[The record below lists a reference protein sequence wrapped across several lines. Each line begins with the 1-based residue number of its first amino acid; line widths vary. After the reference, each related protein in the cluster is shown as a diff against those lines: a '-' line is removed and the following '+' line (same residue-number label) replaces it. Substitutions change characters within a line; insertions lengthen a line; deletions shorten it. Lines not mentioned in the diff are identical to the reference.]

1 MALRRGFKTEAH
13 WYSRSFRK
21 ELGLEAD
28 SPLCPF
34 KLANHLEL
42 PVIPLSKFR
51 EAEPHV
57 VAFLMARRGSN
68 YFSAVTIFPDDR
80 RAIIHNDAHD
90 DVRQHAN
97 LAHEISHAVL
107 QHPPLEPFTEAGIR
121 NINRDFEDEANWM
134 GPALLVSEEAALSVA
149 RRGIPL
155 AQAAAEYGVSVSLM
169 RMRLGVTGALVRAS
183 RRTRA
188 A

>member
-1 MALRRGFKTEAH
+1 MAIRRGFKTEAH

-34 KLANHLEL
+34 KLANHLDL
-42 PVIPLSKFR
+42 PVTPLSEFR
-51 EAEPHV
+51 GFEPHV
-57 VAFLMARRGSN
+57 VAYLMSRRGAD
-68 YFSAVTIFPDDR
+68 YFSAVTIFPDGR

-90 DVRQHAN
+90 SVRQNAN
-97 LAHEISHAVL
+97 LAHEIAHAVL
-107 QHPPLEPFTEAGIR
+107 QHPPMEPFTEAGIR
-121 NINRDFEDEANWM
+121 NINKDFEDEASWM

-149 RRGIPL
+149 RRGISL
-155 AQAAAEYGVSVSLM
+155 GQAASEYGVSTKLM

-183 RRTRA
+183 RRSRA